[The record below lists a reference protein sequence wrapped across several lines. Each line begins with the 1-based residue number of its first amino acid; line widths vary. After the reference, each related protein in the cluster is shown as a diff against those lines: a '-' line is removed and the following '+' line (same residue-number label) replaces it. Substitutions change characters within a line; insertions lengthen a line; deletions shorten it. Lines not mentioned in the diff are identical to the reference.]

1 MPRALKGRKI
11 IFDTNIYIEA
21 IRLGPAADISQLLLS
36 TIPRMYLSAVVVQE
50 LYAGALDPLGERL
63 VATFVSQTER
73 TGRIVVPTY
82 RDWKE
87 TGRILGTIN
96 RQEPSERTRIPRLV
110 NDVLL
115 ALSAVQIGATL
126 CTFNGEDFRLIAR
139 YKKFSL
145 EVL

>member
-1 MPRALKGRKI
+1 MIQAPKGRKI
-11 IFDTNIYIEA
+11 IFDTNVYIAA
-21 IRLGPAADISQLLLS
+21 IRLGPTAGVYQCLVS

-50 LYAGALDPLGERL
+50 LYAGTLDVLGERL

-73 TGRIVVPTY
+73 TGRIVIPAY

-87 TGRILGTIN
+87 TGRILGRIN
-96 RQEPSERTRIPRLV
+96 RQEPAQRTRIPRLV
-110 NDVLL
+110 KDVLL
-115 ALSAVQIGATL
+115 ALSALRIGATL

-139 YKKFSL
+139 YKKFAL